1 MTLSDVITKLFV
13 QNVTS
18 AVQDSVTSKRPLFVY
33 AATGKDLMT
42 QKFLVSNGKPN
53 DFVLSALA
61 QNFVC
66 LKIQAGLAEFK
77 QFQEVYKAALAPS
90 FTVLVD
96 GRPSGQIKESQSPEL
111 FAKLIEKHVPGL
123 NLLSLACLTPTSVEK
138 HKSEFARKKK
148 EEAKERERL
157 RALIAADRRET
168 RISSG
173 IQKKEK
179 KQNSLPAGKTEKFVL
194 SVRLLDGEMV
204 RGEFEGTNT
213 LMDVKRW
220 IENEKNVILTLSENG
235 LSGIMTRPGFPEPS
249 HIAFYAPGTNVTYT
263 EPQELCRLRDL
274 DLFPR
279 LALILK
285 AEYDEEILNAPT
297 KTSLWR
303 LVGGKMSSMLLALY
317 VFFDYGIDDA
327 QRDYQAMNASPEV
340 GEEEISHFALLTLD
354 AALPASPE
362 KPEKDDKKE
371 KTEKKEMVQE
381 MDYSLV
387 GLTRL
392 GTPAPSG
399 TSRINVAGSDPEIDE
414 ST

>member
-1 MTLSDVITKLFV
+1 MIMSDVITQLFV

-33 AATGKDLMT
+33 ATTGKDMMA

-53 DFVLSALA
+53 DLVLGTLS

-90 FTVLVD
+90 FTIFVD
-96 GRPSGQIKESQSPEL
+96 GTPSGQIKESQSPEL
-111 FAKLIEKHVPGL
+111 FAKLIEKHVPGSS
-123 NLLSLACLTPTSVEK
+123 LLSLACLTPTSVEK

-148 EEAKERERL
+148 EEARERERL

-168 RISSG
+168 RMSSG
-173 IQKKEK
+173 VEKREK
-179 KQNSLPAGKTEKFVL
+179 KVKNQSAGRNEKFVL

-204 RGEFEGTNT
+204 KGEFEGTST

-297 KTSLWR
+297 KVSMWR
-303 LVGGKMSSMLLALY
+303 LVGGKMSTMLLALY
-317 VFFDYGIDDA
+317 VFFDYGLDDA
-327 QRDYQAMNASPEV
+327 QRDYQAMNASEV

-354 AALPASPE
+354 ATLPASPE
-362 KPEKDDKKE
+362 EPEKDDKKE
-371 KTEKKEMVQE
+371 KKEMLQE

-399 TSRINVAGSDPEIDE
+399 TSRINVGGSDPETE
-414 ST
+414 ELT